1 MKSMGKLMTKLMTA
15 ALLTFILCAFG
26 GANAQSAPAKK
37 PTASPKKPATQT
49 ASAVA
54 SPQSTQKKAALPTME
69 EVEASMKRSFGYDPG
84 VSWQIFDI
92 RESSIPGLAEILV
105 SMNKQPPVHLYLA
118 LGTQTAIAGQL
129 VPFGPDPFAAA
140 RANLKGAFGPS
151 RGGQNPPIEIIEFSD
166 LECPHCKVAQPVLA
180 KLFADFPQLRF
191 IFQQYPL
198 PASLHPWA
206 LKAAQYADCAGQLD
220 KDAFWKY
227 VDSIF
232 ENQGGI
238 ALATADDKLKELATA
253 AGYDAQKI
261 SACAASPETD
271 ARIKKSQALGTT
283 LGVNETPTVFIN
295 GRRVSGLAN
304 IPYDNLK
311 QLVQFEID
319 HAGK

>member
-1 MKSMGKLMTKLMTA
+1 MIKPKLMTT
-15 ALLTFILCAFG
+15 ALLALLISTFSMAD
-26 GANAQSAPAKK
+26 AQ
-37 PTASPKKPATQT
+37 TASPKKTATHT
-49 ASAVA
+49 SSSAA
-54 SPQSTQKKAALPTME
+54 APQSTQKKVALPTME

-84 VSWQIFDI
+84 VTWQIYDI
-92 RESSIPGLAEILV
+92 RESSIPGLAEVLV
-105 SMNKQPPVHLYLA
+105 SMNKQQPVHLYVGPGA
-118 LGTQTAIAGQL
+118 QTAIVGQMM
-129 VPFGPDPFAAA
+129 PFGPDPFAPA

-191 IFQQYPL
+191 IFQQFPL

-206 LKAAQYADCAGQLD
+206 LKAAQYADCAGQMD

-261 SACAASPETD
+261 STCAASPETE
-271 ARIKKSQALGTT
+271 ARIKKSQALGAT
-283 LGVNETPTVFIN
+283 LDVNETPTVFIN

>member
-1 MKSMGKLMTKLMTA
+1 MMKSMIKLMTTA
-15 ALLTFILCAFG
+15 LFTLVLFTFG
-26 GANAQSAPAKK
+26 MANAQ
-37 PTASPKKPATQT
+37 TASPKKQTAHSTSAPAT
-49 ASAVA
+49 
-54 SPQSTQKKAALPTME
+54 PQGTQKKAALPTME

-92 RESSIPGLAEILV
+92 RESSIPGLAEVLV
-105 SMNKQPPVHLYLA
+105 SMNKQQPVHLYLA
-118 LGTQTAIAGQL
+118 PGAQTAIAGQMI
-129 VPFGPDPFAAA
+129 PFGPDPFAPA
-140 RANLKGAFGPS
+140 RASLKGAFGPS
-151 RGGQNPPIEIIEFSD
+151 RGGQNPPIDIIEFSD

-180 KLFADFPQLRF
+180 KLFADFPQVRF
-191 IFQQYPL
+191 VFQQFPL

-206 LKAAQYADCAGQLD
+206 LKAAQYADCAGQMN

-253 AGYDAQKI
+253 AGLDAEKI
-261 SACAASPETD
+261 STCAASPETD
-271 ARIKKSQALGTT
+271 GRIKKSLALGAT
-283 LGVNETPTVFIN
+283 LDVNETPTVFIN
-295 GRRVSGLAN
+295 GRRVPGIAN

>member
-1 MKSMGKLMTKLMTA
+1 MTKLMTA
-15 ALLTFILCAFG
+15 ALLTFILFAFG
-26 GANAQSAPAKK
+26 SANAQTAPAKK
-37 PTASPKKPATQT
+37 QTTSPKTPATHT
-49 ASAVA
+49 SSAAA
-54 SPQSTQKKAALPTME
+54 SPQSTPKKAALPTME

-118 LGTQTAIAGQL
+118 PGTQTAIAGQMI
-129 VPFGPDPFAAA
+129 PFGPDPFAAA

-151 RGGQNPPIEIIEFSD
+151 RGGENPPIEIIEFSD

-180 KLFADFPQLRF
+180 KLFADFPQVRF
-191 IFQQYPL
+191 IFQQFPL
-198 PASLHPWA
+198 PASMHPWA
-206 LKAAQYADCAGQLD
+206 LKAAQYADCAGQMD

-261 SACAASPETD
+261 STCAASPETD
-271 ARIKKSQALGTT
+271 ARIKKSQALGAT
-283 LGVNETPTVFIN
+283 LDVNETPTVFIN
-295 GRRVSGLAN
+295 GRRVPGIAN

>member
-1 MKSMGKLMTKLMTA
+1 MIKLKLMTT
-15 ALLTFILCAFG
+15 ALLTFVFFAFG
-26 GANAQSAPAKK
+26 MANAQ
-37 PTASPKKPATQT
+37 TATPKKPATHT
-49 ASAVA
+49 SSSAA
-54 SPQSTQKKAALPTME
+54 APQSTQKKAALPTME

-84 VSWQIFDI
+84 VTWQIYEI
-92 RESSIPGLAEILV
+92 KESSIPGLAEVLV
-105 SMNKQPPVHLYLA
+105 SMNKQQPVHLFLA
-118 LGTQTAIAGQL
+118 PGAQIAIAGQIL
-129 VPFGPDPFAAA
+129 PFGPDPFAPA

-151 RGGQNPPIEIIEFSD
+151 RGGQNPPIDIIEFSD
-166 LECPHCKVAQPVLA
+166 LECPHCKVAQPILA
-180 KLFADFPQLRF
+180 KLFADFPQVRF
-191 IFQQYPL
+191 IFQQFPL

-206 LKAAQYADCAGQLD
+206 LKAAQYADCAGQMD

-261 SACAASPETD
+261 STCAASPETD
-271 ARIKKSQALGTT
+271 ARIKKSLALGAT
-283 LGVNETPTVFIN
+283 LEVNETPSVFIN
-295 GRRVSGLAN
+295 GRRVPGIAN

>member
-1 MKSMGKLMTKLMTA
+1 MMKSVMKLMTT
-15 ALLTFILCAFG
+15 ALLTFILFAFG
-26 GANAQSAPAKK
+26 MADAQ
-37 PTASPKKPATQT
+37 TASPKKPATHST
-49 ASAVA
+49 GAPAT
-54 SPQSTQKKAALPTME
+54 PQVTQKKAALPTME

-84 VSWQIFDI
+84 VTWQIFDI

-105 SMNKQPPVHLYLA
+105 SMNKQQPVHLFLA
-118 LGTQTAIAGQL
+118 PGAQTAIAGQMI
-129 VPFGPDPFAAA
+129 PFGPDPFAAA
-140 RANLKGAFGPS
+140 RANLKGAFGPG
-151 RGGQNPPIEIIEFSD
+151 RGGQNPPIDIVEFSD

-180 KLFADFPQLRF
+180 KLFADFPQVRF
-191 IFQQYPL
+191 IFQQFPL

-206 LKAAQYADCAGQLD
+206 LKAAQYADCAGQMD

-253 AGYDAQKI
+253 AGLDAQKI
-261 SACAASPETD
+261 STCAASPETD
-271 ARIKKSQALGTT
+271 ARIKKSQALGAT
-283 LGVNETPTVFIN
+283 LDVNETPTVFIN
-295 GRRVSGLAN
+295 GRRVPGIAN

>member
-1 MKSMGKLMTKLMTA
+1 MMKPKLMMKPNLIT
-15 ALLTFILCAFG
+15 ALLVLIISTFG
-26 GANAQSAPAKK
+26 VANAQ
-37 PTASPKKPATQT
+37 TAAPKKTATHT
-49 ASAVA
+49 TSSAA
-54 SPQSTQKKAALPTME
+54 APQSTQKKAALPTME

-84 VSWQIFDI
+84 VSWQIYEI
-92 RESSIPGLAEILV
+92 KESSIPGLAEILV
-105 SMNKQPPVHLYLA
+105 SMNKQQPVHLFLA
-118 LGTQTAIAGQL
+118 PGTQTAIAGQII
-129 VPFGPDPFAAA
+129 PFGPDPFAPA
-140 RANLKGAFGPS
+140 RASLKGAFGPS

-180 KLFADFPQLRF
+180 KLFADFPQVRF
-191 IFQQYPL
+191 IFQQFPL

-206 LKAAQYADCAGQLD
+206 LKAAQYADCAGQMD
-220 KDAFWKY
+220 QDAFWKY

-253 AGYDAQKI
+253 AGLDAQKI
-261 SACAASPETD
+261 STCAASPETD
-271 ARIKKSQALGTT
+271 ARIKKSQALGAT
-283 LGVNETPTVFIN
+283 LDVNETPTVFIN
-295 GRRVSGLAN
+295 GRRVPGIAN

>member
-1 MKSMGKLMTKLMTA
+1 MMKSITKSSMKLKAT
-15 ALLTFILCAFG
+15 ALLTLIVFAFSLV
-26 GANAQSAPAKK
+26 NAQ
-37 PTASPKKPATQT
+37 TAAPKKPATHST
-49 ASAVA
+49 SSPAT
-54 SPQSTQKKAALPTME
+54 PQSTQKKAALPTME

-84 VSWQIFDI
+84 VSWQIYEI
-92 RESSIPGLAEILV
+92 KESSIPGLAEVLV
-105 SMNKQPPVHLYLA
+105 SMNKQQPVHLYLA
-118 LGTQTAIAGQL
+118 PGTQTAIAGQMI
-129 VPFGPDPFAAA
+129 PFGPDPFAPA
-140 RANLKGAFGPS
+140 RASLKGAFGPS

-180 KLFADFPQLRF
+180 KLFADFPQVRF
-191 IFQQYPL
+191 IFQQFPL

-206 LKAAQYADCAGQLD
+206 LKAAQYADCAGQMD

-232 ENQGGI
+232 DNQGGI

-261 SACAASPETD
+261 STCAASPETD
-271 ARIKKSQALGTT
+271 ARIKRSQSLGAT
-283 LGVNETPTVFIN
+283 LDVNETPTVFIN
-295 GRRVSGLAN
+295 GRRVPGIAN

>member
-1 MKSMGKLMTKLMTA
+1 MMKALIISMTKLMTTT
-15 ALLTFILCAFG
+15 ALLTIVLFVFG
-26 GANAQSAPAKK
+26 NAQ
-37 PTASPKKPATQT
+37 TAAPKKPATHT
-49 ASAVA
+49 TSAPQ
-54 SPQSTQKKAALPTME
+54 SPQSTQKKAALPSVE

-84 VSWQIFDI
+84 VSWQILDI
-92 RESSIPGLAEILV
+92 KESSIPGLAEIQV
-105 SMNKQPPVHLYLA
+105 SINKQQPVHLFLA
-118 LGTQTAIAGQL
+118 PGAQTAIAGQMI
-129 VPFGPDPFAAA
+129 PFGPDPFAPA

-151 RGGQNPPIEIIEFSD
+151 RGGQNPSIDIIEFSD
-166 LECPHCKVAQPVLA
+166 LECPHCKVAQPILA
-180 KLFADFPQLRF
+180 KLFADFPQVRF
-191 IFQQYPL
+191 IFQQFPL

-206 LKAAQYADCAGQLD
+206 LKAAQYADCAGQMD

-232 ENQGGI
+232 DNQGGI

-261 SACAASPETD
+261 STCAASPETD
-271 ARIKKSQALGTT
+271 ARIKKSQALGAT
-283 LGVNETPTVFIN
+283 LDVNETPTVFIN
-295 GRRVSGLAN
+295 GRRVPGIAN

>member
-1 MKSMGKLMTKLMTA
+1 MVKSIMKLMIA
-15 ALLTFILCAFG
+15 ALLTFIVFAFDV
-26 GANAQSAPAKK
+26 ANAQ
-37 PTASPKKPATQT
+37 TAAPKKPATHT
-49 ASAVA
+49 SSSAA
-54 SPQSTQKKAALPTME
+54 APQSTQKKAALPTME
-69 EVEASMKRSFGYDPG
+69 EVEASLKRSFGYDPG

-105 SMNKQPPVHLYLA
+105 SMNKQQPVHLFLVP
-118 LGTQTAIAGQL
+118 GTQTAIAGQMI
-129 VPFGPDPFAAA
+129 PFGPDPFAAA

-191 IFQQYPL
+191 IFQQFPL
-198 PASLHPWA
+198 PASMHPWA
-206 LKAAQYADCAGQLD
+206 LKAAQYADCAGQMD

-261 SACAASPETD
+261 STCAASPETD
-271 ARIKKSQALGTT
+271 ARIKKSQALGAT
-283 LGVNETPTVFIN
+283 LEVNETPTVFIN
-295 GRRVSGLAN
+295 GRRVPGIAN

>member
-1 MKSMGKLMTKLMTA
+1 MMKPKLMMKPNLIT
-15 ALLTFILCAFG
+15 ALLVLIISTFG
-26 GANAQSAPAKK
+26 VANAQ
-37 PTASPKKPATQT
+37 TAAPKKTATHT
-49 ASAVA
+49 TSSAA
-54 SPQSTQKKAALPTME
+54 APQSTQKKAALPTME

-84 VSWQIFDI
+84 VSWQIYEI
-92 RESSIPGLAEILV
+92 KESSIPGLAEILV
-105 SMNKQPPVHLYLA
+105 SMNKQQPVHLFLA
-118 LGTQTAIAGQL
+118 PGTQTAIAGQII
-129 VPFGPDPFAAA
+129 PFGPDPFAAA
-140 RANLKGAFGPS
+140 RASLKGAFGPG

-180 KLFADFPQLRF
+180 KLFADFPQVRF
-191 IFQQYPL
+191 IFQQFPL

-206 LKAAQYADCAGQLD
+206 LKAAQYADCAGQMD

-253 AGYDAQKI
+253 AGYDAQRI
-261 SACAASPETD
+261 STCAASPETD
-271 ARIKKSQALGTT
+271 ARIKKSQALGAT
-283 LGVNETPTVFIN
+283 LDVNETPTVFIN
-295 GRRVSGLAN
+295 GRRVPGIAN

>member
-1 MKSMGKLMTKLMTA
+1 MKSMIKLTTTV
-15 ALLTFILCAFG
+15 LLTFILLVFG
-26 GANAQSAPAKK
+26 IANAQTAPAKK
-37 PTASPKKPATQT
+37 QTASPKKPATSS
-49 ASAVA
+49 ASAAA
-54 SPQSTQKKAALPTME
+54 SPQSAQKKAALPTVE
-69 EVEASMKRSFGYDPG
+69 EVETSMKRSFGYDPG
-84 VSWQIFDI
+84 VSWQILDI
-92 RESSIPGLAEILV
+92 KESSIPGLAEILV
-105 SMNKQPPVHLYLA
+105 SMNKQQPVHLYLA
-118 LGTQTAIAGQL
+118 PGAQTAIAGQMI
-129 VPFGPDPFAAA
+129 PFGPDPFAAA
-140 RANLKGAFGPS
+140 RASLKGAFGPS
-151 RGGQNPPIEIIEFSD
+151 RGGENPPIDIVEFSD

-191 IFQQYPL
+191 IFQEFPL

-206 LKAAQYADCAGQLD
+206 LKAAQYAHCTGQMD

-261 SACAASPETD
+261 STCAASPETD
-271 ARIKKSQALGTT
+271 ARIKKSQALGAT
-283 LGVNETPTVFIN
+283 LDVNETPTVFIN
-295 GRRVSGLAN
+295 GRRVSGIAN

-319 HAGK
+319 HAGR

>member
-1 MKSMGKLMTKLMTA
+1 MMKPKLMMKPNLIT
-15 ALLTFILCAFG
+15 ALLVLIISTFG
-26 GANAQSAPAKK
+26 VANAQ
-37 PTASPKKPATQT
+37 TAAPKKTATHT
-49 ASAVA
+49 TSSAA
-54 SPQSTQKKAALPTME
+54 APQSTQKKAALPTME

-84 VSWQIFDI
+84 VSWQIYEI
-92 RESSIPGLAEILV
+92 KESSIPGLAEILV
-105 SMNKQPPVHLYLA
+105 SMNKQQPVHLFLA
-118 LGTQTAIAGQL
+118 PGTQTAIAGQII
-129 VPFGPDPFAAA
+129 PFGPDPFAPA
-140 RANLKGAFGPS
+140 RASLKGAFGPS

-180 KLFADFPQLRF
+180 KLFADFPQVRF
-191 IFQQYPL
+191 IFQQFPL

-206 LKAAQYADCAGQLD
+206 LKAAQYADCAGQMD

-253 AGYDAQKI
+253 AGLDAQKI
-261 SACAASPETD
+261 STCAASPETD
-271 ARIKKSQALGTT
+271 ARIKKSQALGAT
-283 LGVNETPTVFIN
+283 LDVNETPTVFIN
-295 GRRVSGLAN
+295 GRRVPGIAN

>member
-1 MKSMGKLMTKLMTA
+1 MMNPKLMNPKLMTT
-15 ALLTFILCAFG
+15 ALLALIISAFG
-26 GANAQSAPAKK
+26 MANAQ
-37 PTASPKKPATQT
+37 TAAPKKPATHT
-49 ASAVA
+49 SNSAA
-54 SPQSTQKKAALPTME
+54 SPQSTQKKAALPTVE

-84 VSWQIFDI
+84 VTWQILDI

-105 SMNKQPPVHLYLA
+105 SMNKQQPVHLFLA
-118 LGTQTAIAGQL
+118 PGAQTAIAGQMI
-129 VPFGPDPFAAA
+129 PFGPDPFAAA

-151 RGGQNPPIEIIEFSD
+151 RGGQNPPIDIVEFSD

-191 IFQQYPL
+191 IFQQFPL

-206 LKAAQYADCAGQLD
+206 LKAAQYTDCAGQMD

-227 VDSIF
+227 IDAIF

-238 ALATADDKLKELATA
+238 ALATADDKLRELATPL
-253 AGYDAQKI
+253 GLDAQKI

-271 ARIKKSQALGTT
+271 ARIKRSQALGAT
-283 LGVNETPTVFIN
+283 LDVNETPTVFIN
-295 GRRVSGLAN
+295 GRRVPGIAN
-304 IPYDNLK
+304 IPYENLK

>member
-1 MKSMGKLMTKLMTA
+1 MMKPKLMMKPNLIT
-15 ALLTFILCAFG
+15 ALLVLIISTFG
-26 GANAQSAPAKK
+26 VANAQ
-37 PTASPKKPATQT
+37 TAAPKKTATHT
-49 ASAVA
+49 TSSAA
-54 SPQSTQKKAALPTME
+54 APQSTQKKAALPTME

-84 VSWQIFDI
+84 VSWQIYEI
-92 RESSIPGLAEILV
+92 KESSIPGLAEILV
-105 SMNKQPPVHLYLA
+105 SMNKQQPVHLFLA
-118 LGTQTAIAGQL
+118 PGTQTAIAGQII
-129 VPFGPDPFAAA
+129 PFGPDPFAPA
-140 RANLKGAFGPS
+140 RASLKGAFGPG

-180 KLFADFPQLRF
+180 KLFADFPQVRF
-191 IFQQYPL
+191 IFQQFPL

-206 LKAAQYADCAGQLD
+206 LKAAQYADCAGQMN

-253 AGYDAQKI
+253 AGLDAQKI
-261 SACAASPETD
+261 STCAASPETD
-271 ARIKKSQALGTT
+271 ARIKKSQALGAT
-283 LGVNETPTVFIN
+283 LDVNETPTVFIN
-295 GRRVSGLAN
+295 GRRVPGIAN